1 MATVFLAS
9 HAGVFSGLGRR
20 FCILECRNWKH
31 FPGLYC
37 LKKKKME
44 KWKMFDQN
52 HGLIPLEKSQLFD
65 FLNFS
70 FL

>member
-9 HAGVFSGLGRR
+9 HAGVFSGLARR
-20 FCILECRNWKH
+20 FCILECRNWKR
-31 FPGLYC
+31 FPGPYC
-37 LKKKKME
+37 LKKKME
-44 KWKMFDQN
+44 KWEMFDQN
-52 HGLIPLEKSQLFD
+52 HGLIPSEKSQLFD